1 MIDIVCD
8 TSFLMVLVTKPVK
21 LFDEITINYGKTN
34 FLIPDIIIEELNKLA
49 IQKSYKTSQMAN
61 TVLKTITR
69 FEIVKTKNL
78 RYPDDSLLDYAISN
92 HCAIAT
98 IDKNLI
104 NRALSQKIMVFS
116 LQNNKIITMKD
127 F

>member
-1 MIDIVCD
+1 MINIICD
-8 TSFLMVLVTKPVK
+8 TSFLIVLVTKPVK

-49 IQKSYKTSQMAN
+49 IQKSYKTSQMAK
-61 TVLKTITR
+61 TVLKIITQ

-104 NRALSQKIMVFS
+104 KRALSEKVMVFS
-116 LQNNKIITMKD
+116 LKNNKIITMMH